1 MYKTFLSI
9 LGFVGE
15 GSYGVCEQLCRCKSV
30 TFNFSRKLDWEGV
43 WLLSRV
49 KKHMSVAVQD
59 KKKRVKMMMNDDT
72 HLNIGD
78 ITTHMPPP
86 HHHHHHHH
94 HHHQQQEDEDSSEQE
109 DEPRGQMTK
118 PSNSVNAVA
127 SSPILQFIAQ
137 ETRLFNIHLRD
148 ACAMYEREKKLPSSL
163 FGVKAIRAVQ
173 KASGKKA
180 TAGEKRKPTAFN
192 IFIKKRIQE
201 IKESEDCSDVKYTAI
216 FKRVVEEWGELT
228 DEQKKAFYQEHAHEL
243 QGDDDSNKKAKVR
256 IYFIM

>member
-1 MYKTFLSI
+1 M
-9 LGFVGE
+9 
-15 GSYGVCEQLCRCKSV
+15 
-30 TFNFSRKLDWEGV
+30 
-43 WLLSRV
+43 
-49 KKHMSVAVQD
+49 KKHALLVAVQA
-59 KKKRVKMMMNDDT
+59 KKKVKMMMNDDT

-86 HHHHHHHH
+86 PHHHHHL
-94 HHHQQQEDEDSSEQE
+94 HQHEEEEDSSDQE

-137 ETRLFNIHLRD
+137 ETRLFNIHLKE
-148 ACAMYEREKKLPSSL
+148 ACAMYEQEKKLPASL

-201 IKESEDCSDVKYTAI
+201 IKESEDCTDVKYTAI

-228 DEQKKAFYQEHAHEL
+228 TEQKKAFYEEHAHEL
-243 QGDDDSNKKAKVR
+243 HGDDEPNKKSKVC
-256 IYFIM
+256 IYFCLYCVLECMWHELSQSLKCSRT